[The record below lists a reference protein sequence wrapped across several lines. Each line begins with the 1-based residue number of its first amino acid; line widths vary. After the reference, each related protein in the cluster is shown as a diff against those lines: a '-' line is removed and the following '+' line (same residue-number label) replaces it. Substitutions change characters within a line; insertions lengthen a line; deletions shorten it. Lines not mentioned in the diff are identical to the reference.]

1 MAVNEAMA
9 CSRTVLVCNKCGCAT
24 NLVQDGVNGYVFESG
39 NEAQLIETIE
49 KLHNKKNQLPTM
61 GKASYIAIQ
70 DWSFENIAKTIY
82 TVCQKK
88 G

>member
-1 MAVNEAMA
+1 
-9 CSRTVLVCNKCGCAT
+9 
-24 NLVQDGVNGYVFESG
+24 
-39 NEAQLIETIE
+39 
-49 KLHNKKNQLPTM
+49 M

-88 G
+88 DNNT